1 MTSKQDEKVAELFA
15 SLEKGVQDVYA
26 SGKYRKYLD
35 TMAKFHDYSARNCL
49 LIFMQRPEASLV
61 AGFNTW
67 KSDFNRHVKK
77 GEKALTIIGGRQQKI
92 TVEEA
97 DEKTSEK
104 EKKEIKF
111 TKFFPC
117 SVFDVSQTEGD
128 ELPSVADK
136 LTGSVEGFK
145 NLWETL
151 IAISPVPVEFG
162 ECGGANGFYRRGE
175 APFIRVQEGMSE
187 QQTIKTLLHEIA
199 HATLH
204 AGDDAP
210 GQRAREVEA
219 ESVAYVVSGH
229 LGIDTSAYSFGYV
242 AGWASGKETKE
253 LQESADCIRE
263 AAHKLIDD
271 LGSLAGET
279 GEPAAQVA

>member
-15 SLEKGVQDVYA
+15 SLEKGVQEVYT
-26 SGKYRKYLD
+26 SGKYQSYLD
-35 TMAKFHDYSARNCL
+35 AMAIFHDYSARNCL
-49 LIFMQRPEASLV
+49 LILVQCPEASLV

-67 KSDFNRHVKK
+67 KNKFNRHVKK
-77 GEKALTIIGGRQQKI
+77 GEKAITIIGGRQQKV
-92 TVEEA
+92 TVEEV
-97 DEKTSEK
+97 DEKTNKK
-104 EKKEIKF
+104 EKKEITF
-111 TKFFPC
+111 AKFFPC

-128 ELPSVADK
+128 DLPSIADK
-136 LTGSVEGFK
+136 LTDSVDGYA

-151 IAISPVPVEFG
+151 VSLSPVPVEVG

-210 GQRAREVEA
+210 EQRAREVEA
-219 ESVAYVVSGH
+219 ESVAYVVSAH

-242 AGWASGKETKE
+242 AGWASGKEVKE
-253 LQESADCIRE
+253 LQESADRIRE

-271 LGSLAGET
+271 LGSLVGET

>member
-15 SLEKGVQDVYA
+15 SLEEGVQDVYT
-26 SGKYRKYLD
+26 SGKYQRYLD
-35 TMAKFHDYSARNCL
+35 AMANFHDYSARNIL
-49 LIFMQRPEASLV
+49 LILMQCPEASLV

-67 KSDFNRHVKK
+67 KNEFNRHVLK

-92 TVEEA
+92 TVEEVN
-97 DEKTSEK
+97 EKTNEK

-128 ELPSVADK
+128 DLPSIADK
-136 LTGSVEGFK
+136 LNGSVDGYA

-151 IAISPVPVEFG
+151 VDISPVPVEVG
-162 ECGGANGFYRRGE
+162 ECRGANGFYRRCE
-175 APFIRVQEGMSE
+175 APFIRVQDGMSE
-187 QQTIKTLLHEIA
+187 QQTVKTLLHEIA

-219 ESVAYVVSGH
+219 ESVAYVVSGR

-242 AGWASGKETKE
+242 AGWASGKEAKE
-253 LQESADCIRE
+253 LQESADRIRE
-263 AAHKLIDD
+263 AAHDLINR
-271 LGSLAGET
+271 LGGLNGATFE
-279 GEPAAQVA
+279 QVA